1 MSAQPF
7 FELWVYLA
15 ATPLAGLTL
24 TLVAYAVA
32 WRCYVRTGMH
42 PVANPVL
49 ISVGLIVAV
58 LWASDTHYQT
68 YFDGAQFVHF
78 LLGPAVVGLAVPLA
92 REWESVRRL
101 ALPIAGALLV
111 GSTVALVTTVALAL
125 ALGATPATLLSLAPK
140 SVTAPIAM
148 GIAQKIGGVPALAAV
163 FAVTTGVLGAA
174 LGKYVLDACRSR
186 RLARARLRAGRGRAR
201 HRHGARVPGERRGR
215 YLCQSR
221 VRAARLRRR
230 RPVSAGLRAARAREG
245 SGGSGLV
252 ALHACL
258 PEQEREGVG
267 ALFVL
272 RLLGRA
278 DAVTFVEVDAQQ
290 DRLAAGGRRAPCRA
304 AILPAC
310 QASTRGSLNPVV
322 SSTGRIPVAVLD
334 PGDTSSSRASP

>member
-1 MSAQPF
+1 MSAQPL

-49 ISVGLIVAV
+49 ISVGLIVSV
-58 LWASDTHYQT
+58 LWASDTRYQT

-101 ALPIAGALLV
+101 ALPIAGSLVV
-111 GSTVALVTTVALAL
+111 GSTVALVTTVVLAL

-163 FAVTTGVLGAA
+163 FAVTTGVIGAA
-174 LGKYVLDACRSR
+174 LGKYVLDACRVR
-186 RLARARLRAGRGRAR
+186 DWRARGFALGMAAHGIGTARAFQVNAEAGTYASL
-201 HRHGARVPGERRGR
+201 AF
-215 YLCQSR
+215 
-221 VRAARLRRR
+221 
-230 RPVSAGLRAARAREG
+230 
-245 SGGSGLV
+245 
-252 ALHACL
+252 ALHGFIA
-258 PEQEREGVG
+258 
-267 ALFVL
+267 
-272 RLLGRA
+272 
-278 DAVTFVEVDAQQ
+278 
-290 DRLAAGGRRAPCRA
+290 
-304 AILPAC
+304 
-310 QASTRGSLNPVV
+310 
-322 SSTGRIPVAVLD
+322 AVLF
-334 PGDTSSSRASP
+334 PLGYALLVRGT